1 MDNDDDYDNY
11 EVTTCPEIEITHD
24 ILQWIRLLK
33 TTYEKEKDDV
43 LQEVVRRLT
52 DNKQ

>member
-1 MDNDDDYDNY
+1 MDGD
-11 EVTTCPEIEITHD
+11 EVTTCPVIEITHD

-43 LQEVVRRLT
+43 LQEVIKRLI

>member
-1 MDNDDDYDNY
+1 MDNDK
-11 EVTTCPEIEITHD
+11 VTTCPEIEITHD

-43 LQEVVRRLT
+43 LQEVIKRLI
-52 DNKQ
+52 DNRQ